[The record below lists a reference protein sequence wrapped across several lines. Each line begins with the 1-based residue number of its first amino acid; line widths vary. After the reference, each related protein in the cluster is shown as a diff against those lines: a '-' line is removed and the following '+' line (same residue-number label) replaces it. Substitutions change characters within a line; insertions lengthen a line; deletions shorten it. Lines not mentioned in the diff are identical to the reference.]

1 MSSLNKKRELR
12 LAKSSLSAAS
22 PFSFMRKVKSHDIQ
36 PDRLC
41 LALHQQ
47 HRLLPGTPEHPQ
59 GKLLPV
65 GEGFGAEAEEL
76 AIHGGVD
83 IDH

>member
-1 MSSLNKKRELR
+1 MNKKRELR
-12 LAKSSLSAAS
+12 LAKLSLSAAS
-22 PFSFMRKVKSHDIQ
+22 PSNSMRKVKSHDIQ
-36 PDRLC
+36 SDRLC

-47 HRLLPGTPEHPQ
+47 HRLLSGTPEHPQ
-59 GKLLPV
+59 GIVLPL

-76 AIHGGVD
+76 AIHGGLD